1 MRRYGTSPSPSCV
14 GIDNTSFYRD
24 NTVVLFGY
32 AKKITQEM

>member
-1 MRRYGTSPSPSCV
+1 MRRYGTSLSPSCV
-14 GIDNTSFYRD
+14 DNTSFYRD